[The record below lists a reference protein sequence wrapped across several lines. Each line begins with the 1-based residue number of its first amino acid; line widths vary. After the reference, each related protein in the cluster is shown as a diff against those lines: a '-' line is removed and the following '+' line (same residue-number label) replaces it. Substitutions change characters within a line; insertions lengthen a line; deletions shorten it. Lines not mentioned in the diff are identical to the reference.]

1 MKCKVPAPKPTE
13 AEIRRQH
20 NQNIRAN
27 DRRLHYADRL
37 FKLRLHE
44 YAGFGAGRITD
55 VSEGAYILGRGY
67 IDRHADEAEENN
79 EYAVYSYY
87 AIARDLRGWGWD
99 PETELWSDDVFASF
113 PADKN
118 TASVRREWK
127 NRLEYAK
134 SISFYVREM
143 LAMGALYL
151 REKFGWA
158 QVRLGNAFHP
168 VRDGYLDLMRQYMRC
183 SVEGDARHEQMIAE
197 VRKKYNA
204 LGYFETEYN

>member
-1 MKCKVPAPKPTE
+1 MKCKVPAPNPTE

-27 DRRLHYADRL
+27 DKRLHYADRL

-67 IDRHADEAEENN
+67 IDKHADESEEDT

-99 PETELWSDDVFASF
+99 PEKELWSDDVFASF
-113 PADKN
+113 PWDKN
-118 TASVRREWK
+118 TASVRRKWAE
-127 NRLEYAK
+127 RLEYAQG
-134 SISFYVREM
+134 ISFYVREM
-143 LAMGALYL
+143 LSMGALYL
-151 REKFGWA
+151 REELGWA
-158 QVRLGNAFHP
+158 QVRLGNAFCP
-168 VRDGYLDLMRQYMRC
+168 VRDGYLELMRQYMRC
-183 SVEGDARHEQMIAE
+183 SDEGDALHNQMIAE
-197 VRKKYNA
+197 VRKRYNA
-204 LGYFETEYN
+204 LGYFDTEYN

>member
-13 AEIRRQH
+13 LQIRRQH
-20 NQNIRAN
+20 NQDIRAN
-27 DRRLHYADRL
+27 DRRFNYADRL
-37 FKLRLHE
+37 FHLSLHE
-44 YAGFGAGRITD
+44 NAGFGRDRIFKVSCAGRDI
-55 VSEGAYILGRGY
+55 GIAYIEKHSE
-67 IDRHADEAEENN
+67 DNEHNK

-99 PETELWSDDVFASF
+99 PEKELWSDDVFASF
-113 PADKN
+113 PWDKN

-127 NRLEYAK
+127 NRFEYAK
-134 SISFYVREM
+134 SISFYVKEM
-143 LAMGALYL
+143 LAMDALYL
-151 REKFGWA
+151 REKMGWA
-158 QVRLGNAFHP
+158 QIRLGNAFHP

-183 SVEGDARHEQMIAE
+183 SSEGDARHEQMIAE